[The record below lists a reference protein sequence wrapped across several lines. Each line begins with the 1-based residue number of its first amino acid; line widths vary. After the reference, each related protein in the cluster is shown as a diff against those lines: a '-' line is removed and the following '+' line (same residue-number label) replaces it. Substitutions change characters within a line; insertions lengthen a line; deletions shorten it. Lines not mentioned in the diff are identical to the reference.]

1 VSQQIQTQP
10 HAAISVGYDQPLIG
24 VPGHENGRDVV
35 RYFASEAD
43 ADAALSDDA
52 VQDALNLAGA
62 WSDLDW
68 DETIDALD
76 RIRHESV
83 PTPPI
88 DLDA

>member
-1 VSQQIQTQP
+1 MAKV
-10 HAAISVGYDQPLIG
+10 PLIG

-43 ADAALSDDA
+43 ADAALLDDA
-52 VQDALNLAGA
+52 LGLAGE

-88 DLDA
+88 DLDI